1 MINIGDIVTR
11 NKYNNDT
18 VFKVIDI
25 KDNVYFLKGINVR
38 LCADSELSDLKK
50 EEEYRDEKEDDSKIL
65 EMLNLPKNEYRSEY
79 FYIPGKILHIDADK
93 DYLQRCLKFYKDA
106 NINAYGVYD
115 KEENLCFNIRK
126 YLEGTIWR
134 AYL

>member
-115 KEENLCFNIRK
+115 KEENLCFK
-126 YLEGTIWR
+126 S
-134 AYL
+134 